1 MKKKILLYT
10 TSVFLILFLTIA
22 NLFLI
27 RLIQLSPK
35 LPSIDHKESVFTHS
49 ALDKKQP
56 GVLVIHGKPGD
67 KPDIELLEGTLYK
80 QVILKSKKEK
90 IRVPAGQYNISLN
103 GGKKLWIIV
112 DRNRKTIVSL

>member
-35 LPSIDHKESVFTHS
+35 FPSIDHKESVFTHS

-67 KPDIELLEGTLYK
+67 KADIE
-80 QVILKSKKEK
+80 

>member
-1 MKKKILLYT
+1 MDVNLSVLCGQDSLTKGEFYEKKDI
-10 TSVFLILFLTIA
+10 TIY
-22 NLFLI
+22 NIFLI

-67 KPDIELLEGTLYK
+67 KADIELLEGTLYK

-103 GGKKLWIIV
+103 GGKKLWY
-112 DRNRKTIVSL
+112 SA